1 MSDTLL
7 KSRKQV
13 RVYLGETQEERLD
26 KLVEVTGI
34 TETKIANLI
43 LDAGLEAIFKNGA
56 SITLP
61 LVLTIGKPSP
71 K

>member
-13 RVYLGETQEERLD
+13 RVYLAETQEERME
-26 KLVEVTGI
+26 KLVEATGI
-34 TETKIANLI
+34 NETKIANLI
-43 LDAGLEAIFKNGA
+43 LDAGLEAIFRNGA

-61 LVLTIGKPSP
+61 LVLTIDKQSP